1 METRLYADD
10 TDGAL
15 RAADRAGGTAPA
27 IAKARIAVIKKAA
40 NAKGLLDGLPADAR
54 REPGYIFSR
63 AQLLARADKAAEAAD
78 LILSLPHDQAQASDA
93 DQWWVERRLIAR
105 KLLDL
110 GKAKTAY
117 RLLREAAPPHKENY
131 RVDQDFTCGWIA
143 LHFLHEPAAALAHFA
158 QIAHASK
165 NPIALARSGYWQ
177 GLAAEALGRKEEAKG
192 HFETAA
198 RYPTAYYGQIARARL
213 GHHDI
218 ALRPP
223 PQPRDL
229 ALPGDQIGGALRYTD
244 RNAILARSDL
254 KRPSF
259 SVDHVETNV
268 FAAYLPFTP
277 ELNVIA
283 GWIALD
289 VHVGGRQ
296 LRLATTH
303 LETPIVGVPEATLV
317 QMAQAQ
323 ELIDAMQGV
332 MGPVV
337 ICGDFNSDANH
348 GGFIDDTPTV
358 GLIEAAGYE
367 EVWPATHGRGD
378 LGLTWPF
385 YLEDQFPAPPFFADS
400 KPFERI
406 DLFFGRGM
414 PAVRSERV
422 IGPVQG
428 HSMPP
433 YASDHAGVIAT
444 FRFGD

>member
-1 METRLYADD
+1 MLRRLVALAVLMFAFAPCAFADNRD
-10 TDGAL
+10 AKVPVTIMTQNMDDGTDLTYVIGVLTGQFPATVGQAVDL
-15 RAADRAGGTAPA
+15 TFAELQASNFEGRAKVLA
-27 IAKARIAVIKKAA
+27 ARIAAKKPDLVALQEAVLWRFGPTPDTA
-40 NAKGLLDGLPADAR
+40 NLPLFDQLGLLQSAL
-54 REPGYIFSR
+54 E
-63 AQLLARADKAAEAAD
+63 KAGAPYD
-78 LILSLPHDQAQASDA
+78 LVAVQSL
-93 DQWWVERRLIAR
+93 
-105 KLLDL
+105 
-110 GKAKTAY
+110 
-117 RLLREAAPPHKENY
+117 N
-131 RVDQDFTCGWIA
+131 
-143 LHFLHEPAAALAHFA
+143 
-158 QIAHASK
+158 
-165 NPIALARSGYWQ
+165 
-177 GLAAEALGRKEEAKG
+177 
-192 HFETAA
+192 
-198 RYPTAYYGQIARARL
+198 
-213 GHHDI
+213 
-218 ALRPP
+218 
-223 PQPRDL
+223 DL